1 MRKNN
6 LNRHNIIDIMRR
18 FTLIKLLVVTVQ
30 FLCDFATKAIT
41 VFADAKNVITR
52 KFLEGI
58 EGVRGGKGEPF
69 SKKVS
74 LSPPAPFTLIEL
86 LVVIAI
92 IAILAAMLLPALNKA
107 RAKARS
113 TSCLNIEKSLG
124 TATQLYAGDS
134 EDFLFSYYIP
144 TGTVQWMSNAL
155 FLNYMGFG
163 QKLTSY
169 DDLKKGP
176 FHCPANNPSLQKNEE
191 GYKATTYA
199 VNGLAFNK
207 GKISKLKK
215 ASEAL
220 AFVDSDW
227 AEGGTGFFVKG
238 TAGTDAWTA
247 SEISISWDRH
257 DGKINLVFLDGH
269 AQNMT
274 SGEATKLF
282 HENSYVG
289 CGAKYTYG
297 HYSPLWAYQC
307 IQTEN

>member
-18 FTLIKLLVVTVQ
+18 
-30 FLCDFATKAIT
+30 
-41 VFADAKNVITR
+41 
-52 KFLEGI
+52 
-58 EGVRGGKGEPF
+58 
-69 SKKVS
+69 
-74 LSPPAPFTLIEL
+74 FTLIEL

-227 AEGGTGFFVKG
+227 AEGGTGFYVKG